1 MRCGAPCP
9 PSGTHRYYFK
19 LYALDIILNLPP
31 GVTKKKLLRKM
42 EGHVI
47 AKAHLMGKYRR

>member
-31 GVTKKKLLRKM
+31 GVTKKELLRKM
-42 EGHVI
+42 EGHGI
-47 AKAHLMGKYRR
+47 AKAQLMGNYRR